1 MIFFLCTMVFFAGF
15 VDAVAGG
22 GGLIA
27 LPAYLFAGVPAHVAL
42 GSNKFSSSCGAA
54 FSAGRFFAKGA
65 MDLKAALLAASSSFA
80 GALVGARAVLYV
92 KEEALGVILAVAL
105 PVAAGVILCR
115 RGYGEENLSARLSGR
130 TAAALSLSIGFLTG
144 LYDGLL
150 GPGTGTF
157 AIIAFTALMKYDLR
171 TASGNAKVLNLAS
184 NCGSLIVFALSGTID
199 YTIAAPAGLCS
210 IAGHYIGAGVAI
222 KRGAALIRPVM
233 ILVMTILFG
242 KILFD
247 TFFSGGAAP

>member
-1 MIFFLCTMVFFAGF
+1 MIFFLCAMVFFAGF

-27 LPAYLFAGVPAHVAL
+27 LPAYLFAGVPPHIAL
-42 GSNKFSSSCGAA
+42 GSNKLSSSCGAT
-54 FSAGRFFAKGA
+54 FSAARFFAKGA

-80 GALVGARAVLYV
+80 GSIIGARAVLYV
-92 KEEALGVILAVAL
+92 SEAALGAILAAAL
-105 PVAAGVILCR
+105 PIAAGVILFK
-115 RGYGEENLSARLSGR
+115 RGYGEENLSGRLDKR
-130 TAAALSLSIGFLTG
+130 AATALSLSIGFLTG
-144 LYDGLL
+144 MYDGLL

-184 NCGSLIVFALSGTID
+184 NYGSLAVFALSGTID
-199 YTIAAPAGLCS
+199 YSIALPAGLCS
-210 IAGHYIGAGVAI
+210 IAGHYIGAGCAI
-222 KRGAALIRPVM
+222 KKGAAFIRPVM
-233 ILVMTILFG
+233 ILVMTLLFG

-247 TFFSGGAAP
+247 AFQGRGP